1 MIYVKISRF
10 YIKSSIM
17 AIVFPNTLRSSAD
30 NMHWLASL
38 TNHRDV
44 VHSSNPIILDLS
56 NVREF
61 DENLCAALGVLI
73 SHWKHSGRSVMLD
86 TRAEVEIL
94 AGFKRNG
101 FLSEVHLP
109 RSWYDLLA
117 LFSPDRSIDA
127 DRANNQVECIP
138 YKRFNRLDT
147 NAQAEYVENLI
158 NSHWWPEMSVGVKGA
173 LADCILEVFN
183 NAQEHSESETGVF
196 VCGHIGKAGQRSM
209 KVTIADAGIGFRRK
223 IENAL
228 DKKMQSGQ
236 AIAWGMKEGNTVRQG
251 NPGGLGL
258 TILKEFIR
266 KNDGRLIVV
275 SDRGSWELSSDKGER
290 HMEHNTSFP
299 GTLVTIIVNTE
310 DPKAYRLVG
319 EATHQREGD

>member
-1 MIYVKISRF
+1 MV
-10 YIKSSIM
+10 
-17 AIVFPNTLRSSAD
+17 IVFPKTLRSSAD

-38 TNHRDV
+38 ADHKDV
-44 VHSSNPIILDLS
+44 AHSSSPITLDLS

-73 SHWKHSGRSVMLD
+73 SHWKHAGRNVVLD
-86 TRAEVEIL
+86 TRADVEIL

-101 FLSEVHLP
+101 FLSEVQLP
-109 RSWYDLLA
+109 RSWYNLFA
-117 LFSPDRSIDA
+117 LFSPDIVVDA
-127 DRANNQVECIP
+127 NKANNQVERIP
-138 YKRFNRLDT
+138 YKRFNRFDI
-147 NAQAEYVENLI
+147 NAQAKYVENLI
-158 NSHWWPEMSVGVKGA
+158 NSHWWPEMSSGVKGA

-183 NAQEHSESETGVF
+183 NAQEHSESEAGVF
-196 VCGHIGKAGQRSM
+196 VCGHVGKAGQRSM

-223 IENAL
+223 IEKAL
-228 DKKMQSGQ
+228 DKKMLSGQ

-275 SDRGSWELSSDKGER
+275 SDRGSWELSSDRER
-290 HMEHNTSFP
+290 CLEYETSFP

-310 DPKAYRLVG
+310 DPKAYRLVS
-319 EATHQREGD
+319 EATHQTQGD

>member
-1 MIYVKISRF
+1 
-10 YIKSSIM
+10 M
-17 AIVFPNTLRSSAD
+17 AIVFPKTLRSSAD

-38 TNHRDV
+38 VNHRDV
-44 VHSSNPIILDLS
+44 IQSSNPIVLDFS
-56 NVREF
+56 RVREF

-73 SHWKHSGRSVMLD
+73 SHWKHSGRSVVLD
-86 TRAEVEIL
+86 TRADVELL

-101 FLSEVHLP
+101 FLSEVQLS
-109 RSWYDLLA
+109 RSWYNLLA
-117 LFSPDRSIDA
+117 LFAPDIFIDA
-127 DRANNQVECIP
+127 NKANNQVERIP
-138 YKRFNRLDT
+138 YKRFKRFDT

-158 NSHWWPEMSVGVKGA
+158 NSHWWPKMSGGVKDV

-196 VCGHIGKAGQRSM
+196 VCGHIGKAGQRSL

-228 DKKMQSGQ
+228 GKTMQSGQ
-236 AIAWGMKEGNTVRQG
+236 AIAWGMKEGNTIRQG

-258 TILKEFIR
+258 TILKEFII
-266 KNDGRLIVV
+266 KNGGRLVVV
-275 SDRGSWELSSDKGER
+275 SDRGAWELSSDKGER
-290 HMEHNTSFP
+290 CMEHDTSFP

-310 DPKAYRLVG
+310 DPKAYRLAS
-319 EATHQREGD
+319 EAARKT